1 MNHSNNSHQEFI
13 EKAQRISVEE
23 AFEKVHSE
31 KTSNGEITLFA
42 RNGTLHLVYC
52 LPDETYV
59 TTIEIQ
65 ACWEAQCRLAADTS
79 SVVAPR
85 RFSEAAIDKAWKLGI
100 ELLVV

>member
-52 LPDETYV
+52 LPDETNV

-65 ACWEAQCRLAADTS
+65 AVPNAAVNVWLDQPDVFAAALKKFVSRT
-79 SVVAPR
+79 AP
-85 RFSEAAIDKAWKLGI
+85 K
-100 ELLVV
+100 